1 MALIQAMVANI
12 SKNKQSNMY
21 LLIDMLYTTYG
32 IAMPKANKAIIKTS
46 FSSKFTKNI
55 KAIET
60 Y

>member
-1 MALIQAMVANI
+1 MVANI